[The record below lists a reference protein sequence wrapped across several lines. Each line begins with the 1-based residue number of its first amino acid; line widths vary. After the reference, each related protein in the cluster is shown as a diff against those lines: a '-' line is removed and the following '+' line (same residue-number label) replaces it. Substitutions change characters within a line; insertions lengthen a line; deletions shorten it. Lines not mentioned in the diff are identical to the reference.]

1 MTCDRH
7 PKLCNRT
14 TPELRTRY
22 SIAFASTSI
31 ALAPTPVNNTLDAT
45 MKTALLIG
53 LLVWM
58 LLNTKSFPSGS
69 TNAVQVVEMQRA
81 DQGNEDDGVRRSLAA
96 AAAAAAGASSA
107 KAQTATTVHSHEAES
122 SWKDDWDDAYIPRSY
137 SHPQLES
144 PTLESNAT
152 DTNVAPT
159 GLAPTV
165 SHGQSSRLSQPSGMT
180 AIILGMLVV
189 SGMALTCG

>member
-1 MTCDRH
+1 VTDIRNCAI
-7 PKLCNRT
+7 NRT
-14 TPELRTRY
+14 TPELWIRHSRQSRLPGTLLL
-22 SIAFASTSI
+22 INN
-31 ALAPTPVNNTLDAT
+31 ALEAI
-45 MKTALLIG
+45 MKTVLLIG
-53 LLVWM
+53 LLVWTH
-58 LLNTKSFPSGS
+58 LSTESVPSGS
-69 TNAVQVVEMQRA
+69 TSAMQVVEVQRA
-81 DQGNEDDGVRRSLAA
+81 DQGNEGDGADRSLAA
-96 AAAAAAGASSA
+96 AAAAGADASSA

-144 PTLESNAT
+144 PTLDSNAT

-165 SHGQSSRLSQPSGMT
+165 SHGPSSRLFRPSGVT
-180 AIILGMLVV
+180 TSILGMLAA